1 MTNEVLLYNEVSLY
15 SVVTF
20 KEHGHS
26 GNTVKGIVTSINGN
40 EVKGVVTSIN
50 GDEITVEDFNDQVWT
65 MDVNN
70 ASVSSIFSGD
80 KFK

>member
-1 MTNEVLLYNEVSLY
+1 MTNEVSLY

-20 KEHGHS
+20 KEHGY
-26 GNTVKGIVTSINGN
+26 TGN
-40 EVKGVVTSIN
+40 EVKGVVTSVN

-80 KFK
+80 KAK

>member
-1 MTNEVLLYNEVSLY
+1 MKNTNVQSDVSLY

-40 EVKGVVTSIN
+40 EI
-50 GDEITVEDFNDQVWT
+50 ITVEDFNDQVWT
-65 MDVNN
+65 MNVNN

-80 KFK
+80 KVK

>member
-1 MTNEVLLYNEVSLY
+1 MKNNDVQNEISLY

-20 KEHGHS
+20 KEHGF
-26 GNTVKGIVTSINGN
+26 TGN
-40 EVKGVVTSIN
+40 EVKGIVTSIN

-65 MDVNN
+65 MNVNN

-80 KFK
+80 KAK

>member
-1 MTNEVLLYNEVSLY
+1 MKNNLSTLQQNEVSLY

-20 KEHGHS
+20 KEHGYT
-26 GNTVKGIVTSINGN
+26 GNEIKGIVTSI
-40 EVKGVVTSIN
+40 S

-80 KFK
+80 KRNV

>member
-1 MTNEVLLYNEVSLY
+1 MKNDIQLY
-15 SVVTF
+15 SVVAF

-26 GNTVKGIVTSINGN
+26 GNTVKGIVTSIEGN
-40 EVKGVVTSIN
+40 
-50 GDEITVEDFNDQVWT
+50 EITVEDFNDQVWT

-80 KFK
+80 RVK